1 MNSSNSGYGQ
11 NQRGAQGVAA
21 GQPQPFSSNQQQR
34 QSLASEKKP
43 GDYVYFERNPST
55 FSKDTIARTTAAK
68 MKLELYYK
76 VAVESAIERNNR

>member
-1 MNSSNSGYGQ
+1 MNSSNSGYG
-11 NQRGAQGVAA
+11 RSGQGVAT
-21 GQPQPFSSNQQQR
+21 GQHQSFPSNQQQR

-43 GDYVYFERNPST
+43 GDYVYFERNQNA
-55 FSKDTIARTTAAK
+55 FSKDTTARTTAAK